1 MNEED
6 LQALEPRA
14 GDELDRTIARY
25 MRVRL
30 DPTAAETR
38 RVRAAV
44 MEEAWRR
51 RLTTPVAAAADGAT
65 RGRIRRRGPFASW
78 GGRRVGFALAFALI
92 AGLTVG
98 SSAFA
103 ASRAGGPLYDTRVA
117 LEELTLPTDPTARL
131 EAELA
136 LAQGRVADMVDAAS
150 RGDEGAVEA
159 AARAYGS
166 SLADFDSTHGSQ
178 ADRALAAVR
187 LHQAVLRDVLT
198 HVPTQAQGGIAQALA
213 RSTVAIDHLDNASG
227 GEPSAQPGDAGQPAN
242 PPNAGNGNG
251 NGNGNAGGNGNGNAG
266 GNGNGNAGGNGNGN
280 AAAMATPAPRRLR
293 TVTATPVGTATG
305 MRAPPRHRTAMDRRT
320 GTGTG
325 MATRRRRPSRRR
337 RRSRSGR
344 TSRTRASRRRRR
356 RRPPTDGRLAPCAEP
371 RQRAV
376 RAATLHR

>member
-1 MNEED
+1 MNEDD

-14 GDELDRTIARY
+14 GEELDRTIARY

-30 DPTAAETR
+30 DPSAAETR

-51 RLTTPVAAAADGAT
+51 RLSTPVAAAAAG
-65 RGRIRRRGPFASW
+65 GRIRRRGPFAAW
-78 GGRRVGFALAFALI
+78 GGRRVGVALAFALI

-166 SLADFDSTHGSQ
+166 SLGDLDSAHGAQ
-178 ADRALAAVR
+178 AGRALAAVR

-198 HVPTQAQGGIAQALA
+198 QVPTQAQGGIAQALA
-213 RSTVAIDHLDNASG
+213 RSTVAIDHLDGASG

-251 NGNGNAGGNGNGNAG
+251 NGNAGGNGNGNAG
-266 GNGNGNAGGNGNGN
+266 GQRERATGTRGNGQWQRE
-280 AAAMATPAPRRLR
+280 RRRHAR
-293 TVTATPVGTATG
+293 TARQWQRQPATG
-305 MRAPPRHRTAMDRRT
+305 MRAPPRHRTAT
-320 GTGTG
+320 
-325 MATRRRRPSRRR
+325 ATPVATAIPRSRPSPR
-337 RRSRSGR
+337 GR
-344 TSRTRASRRRRR
+344 TSRTRPRRRRKR
-356 RRPPTDGRLAPCAEP
+356 RRPPIDGRLAPCAEP
-371 RQRAV
+371 RQHAV